1 MAGAEAAEG
10 GVRSPPLAG
19 FWVAG
24 SDRLRRYVIAADKK
38 SYLQE
43 DIGVFDFELTAAEVK
58 TIDEQRSCQA
68 GQPKPCAGAGCEC
81 WPYWPGPEDCCN
93 VDGKGGHCKAW

>member
-1 MAGAEAAEG
+1 M
-10 GVRSPPLAG
+10 VRPRWLLSGQTNLIRP
-19 FWVAG
+19 
-24 SDRLRRYVIAADKK
+24 RRYVIAADKK

-43 DIGVFDFELTAAEVK
+43 DIGVFDFELTAAEV
-58 TIDEQRSCQA
+58 TRIDEQRSCQA
-68 GQPKPCAGAGCEC
+68 GQPKPCAGGGCEC